1 MIGIFDS
8 GVGGLTVASAI
19 RKCAPRADFVYFGDL
34 ANAPFGSKSTD
45 ELFGITIR
53 AMRFLRAQ
61 GAMEI
66 VAACNSVSV
75 SVIRPMVEAFGMQG
89 SHLIEMVEP
98 AARALARQHPK
109 KILVIATEATVRSG
123 IYTDAFMMYGLN
135 TDMMAISKLATAIE
149 EGESVGIIEQIILP
163 AVDQAIEIGADT
175 LVFGCTHYPF
185 VQNVFKKLFSERG
198 YSIRLFDPSLAV
210 AKETILKFD
219 VEGSGLQRFF
229 VSKPASVFNDTVRS
243 LFGDLA
249 TVEDVNNTLL
259 D

>member
-19 RKCAPRADFVYFGDL
+19 YKRAPRADFVYFGDL
-34 ANAPFGSKSTD
+34 ANAPFGPKSTD

-53 AMRFLRAQ
+53 AIRFLRAQ
-61 GAMEI
+61 GATEI
-66 VAACNSVSV
+66 IAACNSVSV
-75 SVIRPMVEAFGMQG
+75 SVIRPMMEVFGIQG
-89 SHLIEMVEP
+89 THMIEMVEP
-98 AARALARQHPK
+98 AARALVKLQPK

-123 IYTDAFMMYGLN
+123 IYSNAFSEHGLI
-135 TDMMAISKLATAIE
+135 TEMMAIPKLATAIE
-149 EGESVGIIEQIILP
+149 EGKSAEFIEQIILP
-163 AVDQAIEIGADT
+163 AVDRVIAIGADT

-185 VQNVFKKLFSERG
+185 TQSIFEKLFAERG

-210 AKETILKFD
+210 AEETILKFD
-219 VEGSGLQRFF
+219 VEGSGLQRFY
-229 VSKPASVFNDTVRS
+229 VSKPSSVFNDTIRS
-243 LFGDLA
+243 LFGDSV